1 MNYEQVYESLMGSMN
16 KMWEMM
22 IMFAPKVITALA
34 LLILGY
40 FISKIVSRAI
50 RIALEKVG
58 VNKLGEKVGLAE
70 LLVSWRMSPN
80 LAQLMGKFCY
90 IFMFL
95 IFMLSAADVLE
106 LDSVTNTI
114 DKFILYIPNIIGAFV
129 VFFLTSI
136 AAHFVKQATLRT
148 GESLRL
154 DFAGVLANV
163 FYYAI
168 LVIGVILAIGQLKI
182 ETAFLTEVLQILL
195 VSAGVAMALSLGI
208 GSRDVSKNIVA
219 GVYLKDSLQEGA
231 TVKVGE
237 YEGVLTS
244 IKPVCFE
251 LKEASGRS
259 VILPNSRLLECEII
273 FK

>member
-1 MNYEQVYESLMGSMN
+1 MSLKG
-16 KMWEMM
+16 
-22 IMFAPKVITALA
+22 
-34 LLILGY
+34 
-40 FISKIVSRAI
+40 
-50 RIALEKVG
+50 
-58 VNKLGEKVGLAE
+58 
-70 LLVSWRMSPN
+70 
-80 LAQLMGKFCY
+80 
-90 IFMFL
+90 
-95 IFMLSAADVLE
+95 
-106 LDSVTNTI
+106 
-114 DKFILYIPNIIGAFV
+114 
-129 VFFLTSI
+129 
-136 AAHFVKQATLRT
+136 
-148 GESLRL
+148 L

-219 GVYLKDSLQEGA
+219 GVYLKDSFQEGS

-259 VILPNSRLLECEII
+259 VILPNSRLLECEILY
-273 FK
+273 K